1 VRTEIELN
9 HAAEAALRTEFQP
22 TRRHTEATVGLFTIE
37 FEFEFGDKTRDTLRR
52 LAKES
57 VIRFELGP
65 ETRALIERLATPRDD
80 DSSGVGGLV
89 KKGAAALRS

>member
-1 VRTEIELN
+1 
-9 HAAEAALRTEFQP
+9 
-22 TRRHTEATVGLFTIE
+22 VGLFTIE

-57 VIRFELGP
+57 VIHFELGP

-80 DSSGVGGLV
+80 DDDSSGVGGLV
-89 KKGAAALRS
+89 KKGAAALRT

>member
-80 DSSGVGGLV
+80 DSGGVGGLV

>member
-1 VRTEIELN
+1 
-9 HAAEAALRTEFQP
+9 
-22 TRRHTEATVGLFTIE
+22 VGLFTIE
-37 FEFEFGDKTRDTLRR
+37 FELGDKTRDTLRR

-57 VIRFELGP
+57 VIRVELGP

-80 DSSGVGGLV
+80 DSSGVGDLV